1 MEDAARELL
10 RELGELERRL
20 RAFGGNALLRD
31 SEQAS
36 FRHYARGIGFMI
48 SRRLADETQE
58 RPVETF
64 GIGRSLPEGD
74 RQ

>member
-1 MEDAARELL
+1 MDDAARELL

-20 RAFGGNALLRD
+20 RAFGGNTLLRD

-48 SRRLADETQE
+48 SRRLNDEDEGQAVE
-58 RPVETF
+58 RF
-64 GIGRSLPEGD
+64 GIGLGLPEGD